1 MVSIRGWIILH
12 AFHLPVFSACVV
24 VDLVMG
30 LNTAFSTFLG
40 RSVSRRRSWVNRFC
54 WGCCACGVDYR
65 CDCVADAVPSGGPAT
80 QWIDGFRGLRLPKL
94 VQNARSSPIVHH
106 GPFCTSFGHHSGPF
120 STIRRNSRTMPMP
133 AKGVPPCRRHP
144 QKYPVVPAYG
154 KWSLYRSFK
163 AKRAA
168 SRPVVTAR
176 PLDTPLMTLM

>member
-65 CDCVADAVPSGGPAT
+65 CDCVADAVPSGGGQRRSGSMDFEVCGCLNWSKMHVRHQSCTTDHFVPLLGTILVHSARFAVIAGQCPCQQKGCPRVEGT
-80 QWIDGFRGLRLPKL
+80 PRNTPLSLPMASGLFTGRSRRNVRP
-94 VQNARSSPIVHH
+94 VDRSSRR
-106 GPFCTSFGHHSGPF
+106 GHW
-120 STIRRNSRTMPMP
+120 TRRS
-133 AKGVPPCRRHP
+133 
-144 QKYPVVPAYG
+144 
-154 KWSLYRSFK
+154 
-163 AKRAA
+163 
-168 SRPVVTAR
+168 
-176 PLDTPLMTLM
+176 

>member
-24 VDLVMG
+24 VDLVTG
-30 LNTAFSTFLG
+30 LSTAFSMLLG
-40 RSVSRRRSWVNRFC
+40 RSVSRGRSWVNRSC
-54 WGCCACGVDYR
+54 WGCCAHGVNYCCYR
-65 CDCVADAVPSGGPAT
+65 AADAVPAGDQRRSESMDLEVCT
-80 QWIDGFRGLRLPKL
+80 RPKWSRMH
-94 VQNARSSPIVHH
+94 VRQPIVHH
-106 GPFCTSFGHHSGPF
+106 GPFCTSFGPHFGPF
-120 STIRRNSRTMPMP
+120 NTIRRNSRTMPMP

-154 KWSLYRSFK
+154 KWPLYRSFK